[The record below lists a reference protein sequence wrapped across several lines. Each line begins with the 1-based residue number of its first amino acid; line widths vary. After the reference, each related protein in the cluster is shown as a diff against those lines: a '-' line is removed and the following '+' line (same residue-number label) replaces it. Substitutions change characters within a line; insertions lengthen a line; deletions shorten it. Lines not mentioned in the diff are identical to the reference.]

1 MADTRPGN
9 GAVID
14 NGAVEYLRSKVRGTL
29 IRSGDMGYDDA
40 RKIWNGII
48 DRAPAM
54 IVQCSG
60 TADVIA
66 AVNFAREK
74 NLPLA
79 VRGGGH
85 NVAGNAVCD
94 RGIVIDLSPMRRVR
108 IDPINQTARVDG
120 GAKLGDVDHE
130 AQAFGLAVPVGVVS
144 ATGIA
149 GLSLHGGMGFLTRKY
164 GLTCDHILSADVV
177 TADGK
182 VIVADAKNNADL
194 LWALRGGGGSFGVVT
209 SFEFKLRP
217 VGPDVWMCI
226 VMYPVVEAKKALQT
240 WRQFMETAPE
250 EVMSIAIYW
259 NAPHDEPV
267 PKKYQG
273 APVIVLAG
281 CWSGPV
287 EKGEAVFKPLRE
299 IAAPAVDLSGPM
311 PYLMAQKLFD
321 PEYPN
326 GRRYYWKS
334 IYMKELSDAAI
345 DMLSAYAASR
355 PSPISSLDVWCLG
368 GAVTRVRPEESAFFK
383 RDAPYLLGIEANW
396 ENPKDDE
403 ANITWTR
410 NLYRD
415 AEKYSPG
422 GMYFNFPGFLEEGDD
437 LLKQSFGTNYD
448 RLRQVKTT
456 YDPQNLFAS
465 SITGG
470 LKA

>member
-1 MADTRPGN
+1 MDTPLKDE
-9 GAVID
+9 AIQQ
-14 NGAVEYLRSKVRGTL
+14 LRSQVRGTVVL
-29 IRSGDMGYDDA
+29 PGEGGYDQA

-48 DRAPAM
+48 DRKPAM

-60 TADVIA
+60 TADVMA
-66 AVNFAREK
+66 AVNFARENK
-74 NLPLA
+74 LPLA

-85 NVAGNAVCD
+85 NVAGNSLCD
-94 RGIVIDLSPMRRVR
+94 DGVVIDLSPMRRVR
-108 IDPINQTARVDG
+108 IDPVNNTARVDG

-177 TADGK
+177 TADGN
-182 VIVADAKNNADL
+182 VVVADAKNNADL

-226 VMYPVVEAKKALQT
+226 VMYPVAEAKKVLQT
-240 WRQFMETAPE
+240 WRKFMETAPE

-259 NAPHDEPV
+259 NAPHEEPV
-267 PKKYQG
+267 PREHQG

-287 EKGEAVFKPLRE
+287 EKGEAMFKPLRE

-334 IYMKELSDAAI
+334 IYMKEMSDPVI
-345 DMLSAYAASR
+345 DMLSDYAAKR
-355 PSPISSLDVWCLG
+355 PSSLTSIDVWCLG
-368 GAVTRVRPEESAFFK
+368 GAIGRVKPEESAFFK
-383 RDAPYLLGIEANW
+383 RDAPYMLGIEANW
-396 ENPKDDE
+396 EDPKDDE
-403 ANITWTR
+403 ANISWTR

-415 AEKYSPG
+415 TEKYSPG

-448 RLRQVKTT
+448 RLRQVKAK
-456 YDPQNLFAS
+456 YDPQDLFSYNLKIS
-465 SITGG
+465 G
-470 LKA
+470 KA

>member
-1 MADTRPGN
+1 MTDIPDT
-9 GAVID
+9 AID
-14 NGAVEYLRSKVRGTL
+14 RLRQKVRGTL
-29 IRSGDMGYDDA
+29 LCQTDQGYDDA
-40 RKIWNGII
+40 RKIWNGVI
-48 DRAPAM
+48 DRKPAL
-54 IVQCSG
+54 ILQCSG

-66 AVNFAREK
+66 AVNFARDNK
-74 NLPLA
+74 LPLA

-85 NVAGNAVCD
+85 NVAGNALCD
-94 RGIVIDLSPMRRVR
+94 DGVVIDLSPMRRVR
-108 IDPINQTARVDG
+108 IDPVNKTARVDG

-182 VIVADAKNNADL
+182 VVVADSKNNADL

-209 SFEFKLRP
+209 SFEFMLRP

-226 VMYPVVEAKKALQT
+226 VMYPVAEAKKALQT
-240 WRQFMETAPE
+240 WRKFMETAPE
-250 EVMSIAIYW
+250 DVMSIAIYW
-259 NAPHDEPV
+259 NAPHEEPV
-267 PKKYQG
+267 PKEHQG

-299 IAAPAVDLSGPM
+299 IATPAVDLSGPM
-311 PYLMAQKLFD
+311 PYLVAQKLFD

-334 IYMKELSDAAI
+334 IYMKEMSDPVI
-345 DMLSAYAASR
+345 DMLSDYAAKR
-355 PSPISSLDVWCLG
+355 PSSLTSIDVWCLG
-368 GAVTRVRPEESAFFK
+368 GAIGRVKPEESAFFK
-383 RDAPYLLGIEANW
+383 RDAPYMLGIEANW
-396 ENPKDDE
+396 EDPKDDE

-410 NLYRD
+410 NLYKD
-415 AEKYSPG
+415 TEKYSPG

-437 LLKQSFGTNYD
+437 LLKKSFGTNYD
-448 RLRQVKTT
+448 KLRRVKAK
-456 YDPQNLFAS
+456 YDPENLF
-465 SITGG
+465 TYN
-470 LKA
+470 LKISGKA